1 MSTTDP
7 WRSPRHDPNLDEV
20 PHHVPRKNMILLW
33 LRVWWPALLWAV
45 VIWGASTD
53 AFSSEHTS
61 RFIDPVLRRLFP
73 SASQDT
79 IFYIHHLVRKAAHFV
94 EYFVFFVFIYRGIR
108 RSRPGWHW
116 SWAFAAW
123 FIAALYSALDEFH
136 QTFVA
141 SRGPSAWDSLLD
153 STGALVALF
162 TVFVLYRRHHRATS
176 KRGKRIL
183 DARGGRVLS
192 R

>member
-1 MSTTDP
+1 MV
-7 WRSPRHDPNLDEV
+7 LA
-20 PHHVPRKNMILLW
+20 W
-33 LRVWWPALLWAV
+33 LRVLWPALLWAV
-45 VIWGASTD
+45 VIFVASTD
-53 AFSSEHTS
+53 ASSSEHTG
-61 RFIDPVLRRLFP
+61 RFINPVLRWLFP
-73 SASQDT
+73 SASQDS
-79 IFYIHHLVRKAAHFV
+79 IFYLHHLVRKAAHFL
-94 EYFVFFVFIYRGIR
+94 EYFVFFVFLYRGIR

-162 TVFVLYRRHHRATS
+162 TAFFLYRRYRRARAS
-176 KRGKRIL
+176 
-183 DARGGRVLS
+183 
-192 R
+192 

>member
-7 WRSPRHDPNLDEV
+7 WRNPRLTSNLGEA
-20 PHHVPRKNMILLW
+20 PHNVPRKNMVLAW
-33 LRVWWPALLWAV
+33 LRVWWPALLWAA
-45 VIWGASTD
+45 VIFGASTD
-53 AFSSEHTS
+53 AFSSERTS
-61 RFIDPVLRRLFP
+61 RFIDPVLRWLFP
-73 SASQDT
+73 SASQDS
-79 IFYIHHLVRKAAHFV
+79 IFCMHHLVRKAAHFV
-94 EYFVFFVFIYRGIR
+94 EYFVFFVLLYRGIR

-162 TVFVLYRRHHRATS
+162 TVFFLYRRFQRARAS
-176 KRGKRIL
+176 
-183 DARGGRVLS
+183 
-192 R
+192 

>member
-7 WRSPRHDPNLDEV
+7 WRNPRPDANLDEV
-20 PHHVPRKNMILLW
+20 LHHVPRKDMVLAW
-33 LRVWWPALLWAV
+33 LRVWWPALLWAM
-45 VIWGASTD
+45 VIFGASTD

-61 RFIDPVLRRLFP
+61 RYIDPVLRWLVP
-73 SASQDT
+73 SASQDS
-79 IFYIHHLVRKAAHFV
+79 IFYMHHLVRKAAHFV

-116 SWAFAAW
+116 RWAFSAW

-136 QTFVA
+136 QTFVV

-162 TVFVLYRRHHRATS
+162 TVFFLYRRYQRA
-176 KRGKRIL
+176 
-183 DARGGRVLS
+183 RVS
-192 R
+192 